1 MRPAAELDGPSGLVQ
16 SRTVRAW
23 RDLVDRTALRHL
35 PLIALWA
42 ACGAYVWS
50 YLYRGWFGHD
60 DGALAQMAERV
71 LAGEDVRWST

>member
-1 MRPAAELDGPSGLVQ
+1 VRPAAELDGPSGPVQ
-16 SRTVRAW
+16 SRTMPAR
-23 RDLVDRTALRHL
+23 RDLVDRTALRNL
-35 PLIALWA
+35 PLITLLA